1 MKRKIHALFGLKW
14 SPFGTDVP
22 VESLFRN
29 ARLASF
35 CERVERLSESGGYAL
50 VAGDTGTG
58 KSTAL
63 RVIKKTLEDV
73 PDVEVGVVTRPQS
86 SVFDFYRELGELFGV
101 KLSPCNRWGGTKVLR
116 DRWIEHAERTGVRP
130 ALIVDE
136 AQEMRSEV
144 LNEIRLLSSHML
156 DSQLLLLVIFAG
168 DARINERL
176 RTPDL
181 VALSTRIRVRLA
193 LEPLEPEELCRV
205 IDHAVSEAGATHLLS
220 DELVRVLTG
229 HAAGNLRT
237 MMSMGAELLEAGV
250 RKEAQKLDEKLFF
263 ELYGELEGAK
273 TSRRRGRG
281 R

>member
-1 MKRKIHALFGLKW
+1 VKRKIHALFGLKW

-22 VESLFRN
+22 VEALYKS

-35 CERVERLSESGGYAL
+35 AERVERLSQSGGYAL
-50 VAGDTGTG
+50 LCGDPGTG

-86 SVFDFYRELGELFGV
+86 SVFDFYRELGEIFGV

-130 ALIVDE
+130 ALVVDE

-156 DSQLLLLVIFAG
+156 DSQLLLLVILAG
-168 DARINERL
+168 DSRLTERF
-176 RTPDL
+176 RAPDL
-181 VALSTRIRVRLA
+181 AALSTRIRVRLV
-193 LEPLEPEELCRV
+193 LEALEPEELHRV
-205 IDHAVSEAGATHLLS
+205 LGHAVSEAGATHLLS
-220 DELVRVLTG
+220 DELARVLTG

-250 RKEAQKLDEKLFF
+250 REEAQKLDEKLFF
-263 ELYGELEGAK
+263 ELYGEPEGAK
-273 TSRRRGRG
+273 ASRRRGRA